1 MENKNFKAGLK
12 VMCNT
17 IDYRNIGGPATMC
30 DYYMETRGRIIPKK
44 SGLPK
49 CQHDEEADEKPCR
62 EFFCGMCRYMP
73 IKKKD

>member
-1 MENKNFKAGLK
+1 LVIKIKKTGFDDMD
-12 VMCNT
+12 MS
-17 IDYRNIGGPATMC
+17 DYRIVGGPATMC

-49 CQHDEEADEKPCR
+49 CQHDEEADEKPCSN
-62 EFFCGMCRYMP
+62 FFCGMCRYMP